1 MVNTPPASDAMP
13 APDVHQDDGVTNT
26 GHDEDVND
34 MLAKLDPEQLASIV
48 AAAVSSAYDTPNT
61 SELG

>member
-1 MVNTPPASDAMP
+1 MP
-13 APDVHQDDGVTNT
+13 APEVQQDDGVTNT

-48 AAAVSSAYDTPNT
+48 AAAVSSTYDAPDT